1 VKRIAMW
8 LAVFGVSLP
17 ALPALHA
24 ADPIVPVVE
33 LRVKAINDLLGY
45 AGYVGGMVGQEEQL
59 EAAAN
64 LAKAFTNKKGL
75 EGFDTK
81 RPIGLYAGVTKDVS
95 DSPVIALVPVVDEAT
110 VLAFLKDKANLN
122 WKKDGEVY
130 EVAVPKMP
138 QPVYFKFA
146 DGYLHA
152 TIGNK
157 ANLDRALAPKTVFGK
172 ESDAVLSL
180 AVHIDRIPADVKKV
194 LLGQVEFQLQKH
206 KDEMKDHEPS
216 PAKRRMAA
224 FALDGMAAMLK
235 SILDD
240 GKTIGLTFAV
250 KPDADELT
258 VDVALT
264 PKSGTPLAAAMAGAG
279 KKTSATA
286 GRVTSKNPALSTSI
300 NLALPDKWKE
310 KFVPVVDDFLN
321 EVEASIDPAFADYLK
336 KILASFEPT
345 MKAGEL
351 DFAITL
357 NGPNDDGKHELQTF
371 LKMKKGLDLIDA
383 LKEFAKIFPASHI
396 EPKFDT
402 ATINK
407 VGVHSMTLHENPDD
421 LVRMFGSNKVWMGNG
436 EEMLA
441 FSFEPDAKS
450 LKKAL
455 AEPTKSDAIVSAELA
470 IARLAVMTA
479 EGDHKPKMQKMVKEI
494 FGSTPT
500 AGNDTVKLKVTG
512 GDALTIRLT
521 AKGKGLQTLAAIDKA
536 KKD

>member
-1 VKRIAMW
+1 MKRFAIW
-8 LAVFGVSLP
+8 LAVFSFSLP
-17 ALPALHA
+17 AVRA

-45 AGYVGGMVGQEEQL
+45 AGYVGGMIGQEEQMEGL
-59 EAAAN
+59 AN

-81 RPIGLYAGVTKDVS
+81 RPIGIYSGVTKDVS
-95 DSPVIALVPVVDEAT
+95 DSPVIALVPVVDETT
-110 VLAFLKDKANLN
+110 VLTFMKDKANLK
-122 WKKDGEVY
+122 WKKAGDVY
-130 EVAVPKMP
+130 EVDVPKVP
-138 QPVYFKFA
+138 QPIFFKFS

-157 ANLDRALAPKTVFGK
+157 ATLDRALAPKAVFAK
-172 ESDAVLSL
+172 DTDAVLSL

-206 KDEMKDHEPS
+206 KDQMKDHEPS
-216 PAKRRMAA
+216 AAKRRMAA
-224 FALDGMAAMLK
+224 FALDGTAAMLK

-240 GKTIGLTFAV
+240 GKTFGLTFAV
-250 KPDADELT
+250 KPDADELA

-279 KKTSATA
+279 KKVSATA
-286 GRVTSKNPALSTSI
+286 GRVTAKNPALSTSI
-300 NLALPDKWKE
+300 NFALPDKWKE
-310 KFVPVVDDFLN
+310 KLVPVVDDFLN
-321 EVEASIDPAFADYLK
+321 EVDASIDPAFAEYLK

-351 DFAITL
+351 DFAMTV

-383 LKEFAKIFPASHI
+383 LKDFAKIFPASHI

-402 ATINK
+402 ATVNK
-407 VGVHSMTLHENPDD
+407 VGVHSMTIHENPDD
-421 LVRMFGSNKVWMGNG
+421 IVRMFGSNKIWMGNG
-436 EEMLA
+436 DEMLA
-441 FSFEPDAKS
+441 FSFEPEGKS

-455 AEPTKSDAIVSAELA
+455 AEPTKSDAVLSAEFA

-479 EGDHKPKMQKMVKEI
+479 EGDQKAKLQKMVKDI
-494 FGSTPT
+494 YGSTPT
-500 AGNDTVKLKVTG
+500 AGNDTVKLTVTS
-512 GDALTIRLT
+512 GDAVTIRLT
-521 AKGKGLQTLAAIDKA
+521 AKGKGLKTLAAIDKA
-536 KKD
+536 KKE

>member
-1 VKRIAMW
+1 VKRFAIW
-8 LAVFGVSLP
+8 LAVFSFSLP
-17 ALPALHA
+17 AVRA

-45 AGYVGGMVGQEEQL
+45 AGYVGGMIGQEEQMEGL
-59 EAAAN
+59 AN

-81 RPIGLYAGVTKDVS
+81 RPIGIYSGVTKDVS
-95 DSPVIALVPVVDEAT
+95 DSPVIALVPVVDETT
-110 VLAFLKDKANLN
+110 VLAFLKDKANLQ
-122 WKKDGEVY
+122 WKKDGDVY
-130 EVAVPKMP
+130 EVNIPQLP
-138 QPVYFKFA
+138 QPVFFKFA

-157 ANLDRALAPKTVFGK
+157 ATLDRALAPKTVFAKDTG
-172 ESDAVLSL
+172 AVLSL
-180 AVHIDRIPADVKKV
+180 AVHLDRIPADVKKV

-206 KDEMKDHEPS
+206 KDEMKNREPS
-216 PAKRRMAA
+216 AAKRRAAA
-224 FALDGMAAMLK
+224 FALDGTAAMLK
-235 SILDD
+235 SVLDD
-240 GKTIGLTFAV
+240 GQSIGLTFAV
-250 KPDADELT
+250 APDTDDLTLEL
-258 VDVALT
+258 ALS
-264 PKSGTPLAAAMAGAG
+264 PKSGSALATAIAGAG
-279 KKTSATA
+279 QKATATA
-286 GRVTSKNPALSTSI
+286 GRVAVKHPALAASI

-310 KFVPVVDDFLN
+310 KLVPVVDDFLN
-321 EVEASIDPAFADYLK
+321 EVEASIDPAFAEYLK

-351 DFAITL
+351 DFAFNL

-407 VGVHSMTLHENPDD
+407 VGVHSMTIHENPDD
-421 LVRMFGSNKVWMGNG
+421 LVRMFGSNKIWMGNG

-441 FSFEPDAKS
+441 FSFEPEGKG

-455 AEPTKSDAIVSAELA
+455 AETTKSDAILSAEFA
-470 IARLAVMTA
+470 VARLAVMTA
-479 EGDHKPKMQKMVKEI
+479 EADHRPKLQKMVKEI

-512 GDALTIRLT
+512 GNAVTIRLT
-521 AKGKGLQTLAAIDKA
+521 AKGKGLKTLAAIDKA
-536 KKD
+536 KKE

>member
-1 VKRIAMW
+1 MKRLAIW
-8 LAVFGVSLP
+8 LAVIGVSFP
-17 ALPALHA
+17 TVRA

-45 AGYVGGMVGQEEQL
+45 AGYVGDMVGQEEQL
-59 EAAAN
+59 EAAAG

-110 VLAFLKDKANLN
+110 VLAFLKEKANLK

-130 EVAVPKMP
+130 EVAVPQVP
-138 QPVYFKFA
+138 QPVFFKFA

-157 ANLDRALAPKTVFGK
+157 ANLDRALAPKTVFAK

-180 AVHIDRIPADVKKV
+180 AIHLDRIPADVKKV

-206 KDEMKDHEPS
+206 KDQMKDQEKS
-216 PAKRRMAA
+216 AAKRRMAA
-224 FALDGMAAMLK
+224 FAIDGTAAMLK

-240 GKTIGLTFAV
+240 GKTFGLTLAV
-250 KPDADELT
+250 KPDADELA
-258 VDVALT
+258 VDIALT

-279 KKTSATA
+279 RKASATA

-300 NLALPDKWKE
+300 NFALPDKWKE
-310 KFVPVVDDFLN
+310 KLVPVVDDLLN
-321 EVEASIDPAFADYLK
+321 EAEASAEPAFAEYLK
-336 KILASFEPT
+336 KILGSFEPT

-351 DFAITL
+351 DFAITV
-357 NGPNDDGKHELQTF
+357 NGPNDDGKHELMTF

-383 LKEFAKIFPASHI
+383 LKDFAKIFPASFI

-402 ATINK
+402 ATVNK
-407 VGVHSMTLHENPDD
+407 VGVHSMTVHENPDD
-421 LVRMFGSNKVWMGNG
+421 IVRMFGSNKIWMGTG

-441 FSFEPDAKS
+441 FSFEPEAKG

-455 AEPTKSDAIVSAELA
+455 AEPTKSDAVLSAEFA
-470 IARLAVMTA
+470 VARLAVMTA
-479 EGDHKPKMQKMVKEI
+479 EGDHKPKLQKMVKEI

-500 AGNDTVKLKVTG
+500 AGNDTVKLTVIS
-512 GDALTIRLT
+512 GDAVTIRLT
-521 AKGKGLQTLAAIDKA
+521 AKGKGLKTLAAIDKA
-536 KKD
+536 KKE